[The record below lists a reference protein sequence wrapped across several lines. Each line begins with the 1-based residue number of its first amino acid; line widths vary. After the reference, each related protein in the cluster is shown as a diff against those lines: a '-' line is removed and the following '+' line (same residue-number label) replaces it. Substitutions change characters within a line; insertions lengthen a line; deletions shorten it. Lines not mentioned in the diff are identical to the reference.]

1 MFVPEAG
8 KAAANAGPDGSVGGL
23 GTKGSI
29 NSGPQLSGLVRVEK
43 KAKVDANGDIAMT
56 TETDVE
62 TVKVAQETEDERAL
76 KVLLAEARGERSA
89 DDGPAIAAIPSDADD
104 WKAPADEGEAYRRDV
119 LRRPESATLEDY
131 ERVPVEQFGE
141 ALLRGMGWKPG
152 QPASRTRQGPI
163 QPYLP
168 QQRPALLGLGA
179 KERDLVDDGSIKIGK
194 FKSRPDKRYVPI
206 AKVSKDDGRRSG
218 TGSRRSSRSPDPD
231 RRRDRDRND
240 DKDRERRR
248 RDEPEPDRDRRKRD
262 YDSDR
267 DRRRDRDGERDSRK
281 RDDRDYDGR
290 RERSSELDKDR
301 YRSSAKDRD
310 RERR

>member
-1 MFVPEAG
+1 MTSLAYSGLSHSFVASVRVLNSQQPLIVCSSNGKKKKVDEGPLVIPALENRDWREIARKRKAAEMFVPEAG

-43 KAKVDANGDIAMT
+43 EAKVDANGDIAMT
-56 TETDVE
+56 TETNVE
-62 TVKVAQETEDERAL
+62 TVEVAQETEDERAL
-76 KVLLAEARGERSA
+76 KVLLAEARGEKSA

-119 LRRPESATLEDY
+119 LRRPDSATMEDY

-194 FKSRPDKRYVPI
+194 FKSRLDKRYVPNSESFER
-206 AKVSKDDGRRSG
+206 KGRG
-218 TGSRRSSRSPDPD
+218 
-231 RRRDRDRND
+231 
-240 DKDRERRR
+240 
-248 RDEPEPDRDRRKRD
+248 
-262 YDSDR
+262 
-267 DRRRDRDGERDSRK
+267 
-281 RDDRDYDGR
+281 
-290 RERSSELDKDR
+290 
-301 YRSSAKDRD
+301 
-310 RERR
+310 